1 MTLEQNGPAAVRDD
15 PEIEVV
21 LAAYGAF
28 GRGDIAAA
36 TADMDPEV
44 EWIEP
49 ITFPGGG
56 RRVGPAA
63 VAEYLEASRAGW
75 KHLTSEPT
83 AHRVGPEI
91 VVVHRLHGIL
101 LDGTPS
107 EAEVAD
113 VFRFRE
119 GRIGRM
125 RAYEAPEEAFAA
137 APLRRWIDAYVGAC
151 ESNDPEAIANLFTA
165 DGVYRPE
172 PWETWNG
179 REEIVAGWLEHADK
193 PGDATFYWW
202 HVARDGDLWVLEA
215 RTRYHSLGRDYSN
228 LWLVELDDEGRAD
241 GFSEWWKQLPDDAA
255 G

>member
-1 MTLEQNGPAAVRDD
+1 MPDAD

-21 LAAYGAF
+21 LAAYAAF
-28 GRGDIAAA
+28 ARGDAAA
-36 TADMDPEV
+36 AVADMDPEV

-49 ITFPGGG
+49 ISFPNGG

-63 VAEYLEASRAGW
+63 VAEYLEASRTGR
-75 KHLTSEPT
+75 KHPTSEPT
-83 AHRVGPEI
+83 AHRVGPEV

-101 LDGTPS
+101 LDGTPHQ
-107 EAEVAD
+107 AEVAD

-137 APLRRWIDAYVGAC
+137 APLRRWIDAYVDAW
-151 ESNDPEAIANLFTA
+151 ESNEPAAIANLFTP
-165 DGVYRPE
+165 DGVYRIE
-172 PWETWNG
+172 PWWIQTG

-193 PGDATFYWW
+193 PGDTSFHWW
-202 HVARDGDLWVLEA
+202 HVARDGDLWIVEA
-215 RTRYHSLGRDYSN
+215 RTRYHNLGRDYAN
-228 LWLVELDDEGRAD
+228 LWLVELDDEGRAR
-241 GFSEWWKQLPDDAA
+241 GFSEWWKQFPDDAA

>member
-1 MTLEQNGPAAVRDD
+1 MPDSD

-21 LAAYGAF
+21 LAAYEAF
-28 GRGDIAAA
+28 ARGDATAA

-49 ITFPGGG
+49 ITFPMGG

-83 AHRVGPEI
+83 ATRVGPEI

-101 LDGTPS
+101 LDGTPH
-107 EAEVAD
+107 EAEAAD

-137 APLRRWIDAYVGAC
+137 APLRRWIDAYRDAW
-151 ESNDPEAIANLFTA
+151 ESNDPPTIANLFA
-165 DGVYRPE
+165 LDGIYRIE
-172 PWETWNG
+172 PWWIQTGPEQ
-179 REEIVAGWLEHADK
+179 IVAGWLEHADK
-193 PGDATFYWW
+193 PGDTSFHWW
-202 HVARDGDLWVLEA
+202 HVARDGDLWIVEA
-215 RTRYHSLGRDYSN
+215 RTRYHNLDKDYAN
-228 LWLVELDDEGRAD
+228 LWLIELDDEGRARA
-241 GFSEWWKQLPDDAA
+241 FTEWWKQFPDGAV

>member
-1 MTLEQNGPAAVRDD
+1 MPDRD

-21 LAAYGAF
+21 RAAYEAF
-28 GRGDIAAA
+28 ARGDIAAA
-36 TADMDPEV
+36 TADLDPEV

-49 ITFPGGG
+49 ITFPMGG

-75 KHLTSEPT
+75 KHLTSEPSVQ
-83 AHRVGPEI
+83 RVGPEI

-101 LDGTPS
+101 LDGTPH
-107 EAEVAD
+107 EAEATD

-137 APLRRWIDAYVGAC
+137 APLRRWIDAYREAW
-151 ESNDPEAIANLFTA
+151 ESNDPAVVANLFTA
-165 DGVYRPE
+165 DGVYQVE
-172 PWETWNG
+172 PWWVQRG
-179 REEIVAGWLEHADK
+179 REEIVAGWLEHADA
-193 PGDATFYWW
+193 PGDTSFHWW
-202 HVARDGDLWVLEA
+202 HVARDGDLWIVEA
-215 RTRYHSLGRDYSN
+215 RTRYHNLGKDYAN
-228 LWLVELDDEGRAD
+228 LWLIELDDEGRARA
-241 GFSEWWKQLPDDAA
+241 FSEWWKQFPDGAA

>member
-1 MTLEQNGPAAVRDD
+1 MPDSD
-15 PEIEVV
+15 PEIAVV
-21 LAAYGAF
+21 LAAYEAF
-28 GRGDIAAA
+28 ARGDATAA

-49 ITFPGGG
+49 LSFPSGGC
-56 RRVGPAA
+56 RVGPAA

-83 AHRVGPEI
+83 ATRIGPEI

-101 LDGTPS
+101 LDGTPR
-107 EAEVAD
+107 EVEVAD

-137 APLRRWIDAYVGAC
+137 APLRRWIDAYRDAW
-151 ESNDPEAIANLFTA
+151 ESNDPAAIANLFA
-165 DGVYRPE
+165 LDGIYRIE
-172 PWETWNG
+172 PWWIQTG
-179 REEIVAGWLEHADK
+179 REEIVAGWLDHADK
-193 PGDATFYWW
+193 PGDTRFHWW
-202 HVARDGDLWVLEA
+202 HVARDGDLWIVEA
-215 RTRYHSLGRDYSN
+215 RTRYENLDRDYAN
-228 LWLVELDDEGRAD
+228 LWLIELDDEGRARA
-241 GFSEWWKQLPDDAA
+241 FTEWWKQFPDDAV